1 MKKTAEVGHPIHDLL
16 AERWSPRAFEDRAV
30 EPGKLGSLLEA
41 ARWAPNHRFTEPW
54 HFYRLGPETADQV
67 VALNTQ
73 LVAAKKGADAAEA
86 KRQKWESVP
95 TWLLVTCDRNEDALV
110 AKEDYAATCCAIQN
124 IQLSLWDN
132 GVGCKW
138 TTGDV
143 TRDPALADLCWFNPA
158 SEEVVGLLM
167 IGFAAEVPPPVR
179 NKALPQIC
187 VDLP

>member
-1 MKKTAEVGHPIHDLL
+1 MDLQEALVSRRTISLFKTEAPAAALL
-16 AERWSPRAFEDRAV
+16 DEA
-30 EPGKLGSLLEA
+30 LEA

-54 HFYRLGPETADQV
+54 HFYRLGLETAKQV
-67 VALNTQ
+67 VALNTE
-73 LVAAKKGADAAEA
+73 LVAAKKGQPAAEA
-86 KRQKWESVP
+86 KRQKWASVP
-95 TWLLVTCDRNEDALV
+95 TWLLVTCDRNEDPLV

-124 IQLSLWDN
+124 IQLSLWAN

-143 TRDPALADLCWFNPA
+143 TRDHALADLCWFNPA
-158 SEEVVGLLM
+158 NEEVVGLLM

>member
-1 MKKTAEVGHPIHDLL
+1 MDLQEALVSRRTISLFKAEAPDAALL
-16 AERWSPRAFEDRAV
+16 DQA
-30 EPGKLGSLLEA
+30 LEA